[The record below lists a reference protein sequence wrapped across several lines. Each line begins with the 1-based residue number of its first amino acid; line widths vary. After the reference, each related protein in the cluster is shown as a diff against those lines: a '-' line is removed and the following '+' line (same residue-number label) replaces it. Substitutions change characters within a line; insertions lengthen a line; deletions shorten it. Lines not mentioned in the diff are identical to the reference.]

1 MIFTSAR
8 DLAFQH
14 LAYVLGCHPTEY
26 EIDAVVERV
35 ARRADRPKQL
45 ERLAREEAT
54 QFVRAPS

>member
-8 DLAFQH
+8 NLAFRH
-14 LAYVLGCHPTEY
+14 LAHVLACHPTEY

-35 ARRADRPKQL
+35 ARRANHPKDW